1 MKKFKKVF
9 LHVGP
14 GKTGSTSIQTAC
26 DAGRYLLIKHGILYP
41 SGRWHAELGSCFS
54 EAPEQYIFNVLS
66 GFKDREMIRESNNVY
81 LSRLRKELE
90 ESTSDVL
97 VLSYEG
103 FVDTDEVSLIRL
115 RNFIAEYATTCEVVF
130 YARSPLSYATS
141 AMSQRVKSRSP
152 SWPDGDPPVMP
163 SRIFLESL
171 GRVFG
176 KEQLNVRKFS
186 RDALPNG
193 SVVLDFLSLLKLPD
207 SVLHEVASFASS
219 ENQALSGEAL
229 LIGERIV
236 NVLGNRVPS
245 EGEFYDRFVKLLSEI
260 KGDKIRLNTKQILEI
275 ERTSKK
281 HSDYLRAEFGI
292 SFTTESYEATDSP
305 PLPSSSTTDSLVE
318 LLLDLVSPK
327 ISVER
332 EINSPELTLISA
344 VLRED
349 KDVAHGQLITFDV
362 DFILNREISELET
375 GIHIFDEQRRW
386 AFGINST
393 LLGQSHQSLP
403 SGSYRVSHHLVADL
417 PAGKYTAG
425 FAFAE
430 RLPEDRQLE
439 LAWRDVMCEFQVSHQ
454 AGKTFAGYSYL
465 PAEISLCPTRL
476 ALAEMVVNQA
486 IGSLLVVMPV
496 SSMLPGEQATIG
508 VSIVNRSEQVW
519 VGDSFR
525 PVNLS
530 YHWLN
535 DSGEIL
541 VFDGMRTPLPAGG
554 IAPGQTLNT
563 ETQVLA
569 PHEAGNYT
577 LVLTLV
583 QELVGWF
590 ENIGFE
596 AARLAVEV
604 TVPHEVKA
612 DQATDVKP

>member
-1 MKKFKKVF
+1 MKHRVF
-9 LHVGP
+9 
-14 GKTGSTSIQTAC
+14 
-26 DAGRYLLIKHGILYP
+26 YP
-41 SGRWHAELGSCFS
+41 TGRWHAELGSCFS
-54 EAPEQYIFNVLS
+54 EAPERYIFNIQS
-66 GFKDREMIRESNNVY
+66 GFKDREMIREMNNIY
-81 LSRLRKELE
+81 LSRLREELE
-90 ESTSDVL
+90 QSESDIL

-103 FVDTDEVSLIRL
+103 FVDIDEVSLIRF

-141 AMSQRVKSRSP
+141 AMSQRVKSGLP
-152 SWPDGDPPVMP
+152 SWPDLDPPVMLF
-163 SRIFLESL
+163 RLFLERL
-171 GRVFG
+171 GKVFG
-176 KEQLNVRKFS
+176 REQLNVRKFA
-186 RDALPNG
+186 RDVLPNG
-193 SVVLDFLSLLKLPD
+193 DVVPDFLSLLNLPD
-207 SVLHEVASFASS
+207 SVLHEVASFAIS
-219 ENQALSGEAL
+219 ENQALSREAL
-229 LIGERIV
+229 LIGEQII
-236 NVLGNRVPS
+236 NLLGDHVPS
-245 EGEFYDRFVKLLSEI
+245 EGEFYHRFDKILSGI
-260 KGDKIRLNTKQILEI
+260 KGEKIRLNTEQISEI
-275 ERTSKK
+275 ERTSNK
-281 HSDYLRAEFGI
+281 HSDYLTTEFGI
-292 SFTTESYEATDSP
+292 SFAAEDYEEKHEI
-305 PLPSSSTTDSLVE
+305 PLISTRTANSLAK
-318 LLLDLVSPK
+318 LLLELVIPK
-327 ISVER
+327 INTER
-332 EINSPELTLISA
+332 EINSPDLMLISA
-344 VLRED
+344 VLREN
-349 KDVAHGQLITFDV
+349 KDVAHGQLMTFDV
-362 DFILNREISELET
+362 DFFLAREVRDLEM
-375 GIHIFDEQRRW
+375 GIHVFDSDRQW

-486 IGSLLVVMPV
+486 IGSLLVEMPV
-496 SSMLPGEQATIG
+496 SAMESGEQAIIG

-541 VFDGMRTPLPAGG
+541 VLDGLRTPLPTGG

-569 PHEAGNYT
+569 PHEAGSYT

-590 ENIGFE
+590 EDKGFE
-596 AARLAVEV
+596 PARLAVEV
-604 TVPHEVKA
+604 MVPHEVKA